1 MGIIAQLIAFFLSV
15 IPTDKGERRHIHVYK
30 TRTKNK
36 SNCSAKIWI
45 EKDGNKN
52 FEIVYNDGLSN
63 KEIKQICE
71 FIDENY
77 SEIIKQSDNVFNG
90 SKVKIIKKLK

>member
-1 MGIIAQLIAFFLSV
+1 MCIKLEQKINLIVL
-15 IPTDKGERRHIHVYK
+15 
-30 TRTKNK
+30 
-36 SNCSAKIWI
+36 AKIWI

-52 FEIVYNDGLSN
+52 FEIAYNDGLSN